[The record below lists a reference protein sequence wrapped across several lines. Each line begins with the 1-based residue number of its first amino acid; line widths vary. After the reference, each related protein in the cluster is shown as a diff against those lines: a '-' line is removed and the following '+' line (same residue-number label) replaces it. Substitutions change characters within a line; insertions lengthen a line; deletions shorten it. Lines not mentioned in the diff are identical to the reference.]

1 MRNSAPQGAHKAG
14 VGDTEILGEEVSPDL
29 RVPPSLSAREESR
42 QQNGQSGRAAA
53 RPPEQE
59 EKGLHYLEAAN
70 VLLARWK
77 VLIGIMIPVLAGIWN
92 RIRAHTLLKKVDHL
106 DKRVDHL
113 DKRVDEGL
121 TDLGQRVDEGIKD
134 LGQRVDEG
142 IKDLGQR
149 VQKMER
155 IAELVE
161 RLLAERETDRSS

>member
-106 DKRVDHL
+106 DKRVD
-113 DKRVDEGL
+113 EGL
-121 TDLGQRVDEGIKD
+121 KD

-142 IKDLGQR
+142 LKEIDQR
-149 VQKMER
+149 VQKMEY
-155 IAELVE
+155 IAELIE